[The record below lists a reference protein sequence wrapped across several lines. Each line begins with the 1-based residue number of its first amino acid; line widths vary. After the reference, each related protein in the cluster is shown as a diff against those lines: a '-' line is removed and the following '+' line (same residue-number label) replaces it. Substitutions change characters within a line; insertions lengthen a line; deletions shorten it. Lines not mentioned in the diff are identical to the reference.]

1 MKIRIYEFPIN
12 PENPGF
18 RLDTPVERG
27 YIEVADEDRNKCNE
41 DWCWDV
47 CNWEHHADKKKPEC
61 LHSDVSHCDHGI
73 VFVYPSDLD
82 TDGLHFLALSN
93 GWLRGTKDFIQEYA
107 TAHKD
112 NIVWCKSWQENLPN
126 EESVEQKPK
135 AYKSHPIITGRVYRH
150 FKGRLYLVLD
160 IAVHSET
167 KERYVVY
174 KALYGDC
181 QTYLRPYAMFV
192 SEVDHEKYPD
202 VKQKYRFEL
211 VRDQDNEQN

>member
-12 PENPGF
+12 PENPGL

-27 YIEVADEDRNKCNE
+27 YIEIADEDRNKCNE
-41 DWCWDV
+41 DWRWDV

-82 TDGLHFLALSN
+82 ADGLHFLALSN
-93 GWLRGTKDFIQEYA
+93 GWLRGLKDSIQEYA

-112 NIVWCKSWQENLPN
+112 KVFWVNSEQEKLLEDN
-126 EESVEQKPK
+126 ENNRIDS
-135 AYKSHPIITGRVYRH
+135 YKCVQGYIQVGRIYRH
-150 FKGRLYLVLD
+150 FKGKQYLVLA
-160 IAVHSET
+160 IAKHSET
-167 KERYVVY
+167 GDRFVVY

-181 QTYLRPYAMFV
+181 QVYIRPYMMFA
-192 SEVDHEKYPD
+192 SEVDREKYPN
-202 VKQKYRFEL
+202 VKQEFRFQL
-211 VRDQDNEQN
+211 VED